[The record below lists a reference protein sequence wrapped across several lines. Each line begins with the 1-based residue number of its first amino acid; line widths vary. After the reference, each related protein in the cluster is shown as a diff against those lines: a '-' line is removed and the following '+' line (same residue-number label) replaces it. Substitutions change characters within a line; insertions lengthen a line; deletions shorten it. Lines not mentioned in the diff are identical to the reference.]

1 MQITYKL
8 VVADYKAAL
17 ALHNR
22 QKSNRRSSHFFMFKV
37 MPIIGI
43 LILCSDVIL
52 FFMRGD
58 YFARNPPGLLIVPV
72 VFSLLPVFRSYAIR
86 KQFKGLFPRSQTDQ
100 HLFIDIDDE
109 RIISAMPGSSESKLL
124 WNAIVRFAQDEKI
137 TLFYLTEL
145 RFLFVPTTIFSAEQR
160 VELSN
165 LVVRH
170 VVKKTS

>member
-1 MQITYKL
+1 
-8 VVADYKAAL
+8 
-17 ALHNR
+17 
-22 QKSNRRSSHFFMFKV
+22 
-37 MPIIGI
+37 
-43 LILCSDVIL
+43 
-52 FFMRGD
+52 
-58 YFARNPPGLLIVPV
+58 
-72 VFSLLPVFRSYAIR
+72 
-86 KQFKGLFPRSQTDQ
+86 
-100 HLFIDIDDE
+100 LFIDIDDE